1 MRDISQLH
9 PKLQSLVYQLIEEC
23 SAQGLQIAIGEC
35 YRTVEEQN
43 ALYTQGRS
51 KPGSKVT
58 NARGDSYSSMHQWGV
73 AFDIYRNDGKG
84 IYYNADSFFQR
95 VGKIGQS
102 LGLEWGGSW
111 TSLVDLP
118 HFQLP
123 DWGTTPTDLKQKYKN
138 PDNFKKTWVKEEDA
152 PMTQSE
158 KQQFN
163 QLIDAVKALQ
173 LALDKHIAEKHM
185 IYDYVD
191 NNMPKW
197 CVPIIQAGI
206 KEGLIKGTEHDAN
219 GKITKLG
226 LTMQDIKAI
235 AYDLREMGYSV

>member
-9 PKLQSLVYQLIEEC
+9 PNLQKLALKLVEEC
-23 SAQGLQIAIGEC
+23 AKKNLKIAIGEC

-43 ALYTQGRS
+43 ALYAIGRS

-84 IYYNADSFFQR
+84 LYYNADSFFNK
-95 VGKIGQS
+95 VGKIGES

-111 TSLVDLP
+111 SGLVDLP
-118 HFQLP
+118 HFQLS
-123 DWGTTPTDLKQKYKN
+123 DWGSTPTQLKKQYKN
-138 PDNFKKTWVKEEDA
+138 PDNFKKTWTKEENE
-152 PMTQSE
+152 PMTLAE
-158 KQQFN
+158 QQAFE
-163 QLIDAVKALQ
+163 QLNKTVLQ
-173 LALDKHIAEKHM
+173 LQQALNNHINEKHM

-191 NNMPKW
+191 KNMPNW

-206 KEGLIKGTEHDAN
+206 KEGLIKGTERDAN

-226 LTMQDIKAI
+226 LTIQDIKAI

>member
-1 MRDISQLH
+1 MRDITQLH
-9 PKLQSLVYQLIEEC
+9 PHLQELALKLVDACAKKNLK
-23 SAQGLQIAIGEC
+23 IAISEC

-43 ALYTQGRS
+43 ALYAIGRS

-84 IYYNADSFFQR
+84 LYYNADSFFNK
-95 VGKIGQS
+95 VGKIGES

-111 TSLVDLP
+111 SGLVDLP

-123 DWGTTPTDLKQKYKN
+123 DWGSTPTKLKKQYKN
-138 PDNFKKTWVKEEDA
+138 PDNFKKSWVKEEDL
-152 PMTQSE
+152 PMTKEE
-158 KQQFN
+158 KQAFDILNKQV
-163 QLIDAVKALQ
+163 QDLQ
-173 LALDKHIAEKHM
+173 TSLNKHIQESHM

-191 NNMPKW
+191 KNMPSW

-226 LTMQDIKAI
+226 LTIQDIKAI